1 MSKRSLCRAMTG
13 VNTGR
18 QETPEYFP
26 MTPLPAPRLCEIP
39 GARIKQNELC
49 AFFGS
54 LLDSS
59 GGIAVVPALLVAH
72 VLGLVFWVSGLL
84 VTSMALTRHTQETS
98 AEARQALARLERI
111 FLRGLADPGA
121 LLTILA
127 GASLVSTNAHFYL
140 HAPWL
145 HIKLTFVLLLIG
157 LHGMVAVR
165 TKAFARGQIEM
176 QRSEARMLVLAT
188 LFLFLSILIATL
200 VGQVYLT

>member
-1 MSKRSLCRAMTG
+1 M
-13 VNTGR
+13 
-18 QETPEYFP
+18 
-26 MTPLPAPRLCEIP
+26 
-39 GARIKQNELC
+39 
-49 AFFGS
+49 
-54 LLDSS
+54 
-59 GGIAVVPALLVAH
+59 IAVIPVLLVAH

-111 FLRGLADPGA
+111 YLRGLADPGA
-121 LLTILA
+121 LLTVLA
-127 GASLVSTNAHFYL
+127 GASLIATNSHYYL

-145 HIKLTFVLLLIG
+145 HIKLTFVLLLVG

-165 TKAFARGQIEM
+165 TKRFASGQIAM
-176 QRSEARMLVLAT
+176 RRSEARMLVLGT